1 LFVFRERAL
10 KPYFAEPNTIQY
22 NIGMKWKQLELQEKE
37 LLEEVNKRMQIA
49 SEQLQIEV
57 NQMLL
62 EHEAQVLRDGK
73 KLKNNNR
80 KIRNNLV
87 IYIYLFTNFKD
98 EEINFNWINL

>member
-37 LLEEVNKRMQIA
+37 LLEEVKKRMQIA
-49 SEQLQIEV
+49 SEQLQVEI

-62 EHEAQVLRDGK
+62 EHEAQVLRVGK
-73 KLKNNNR
+73 KLKNNNNR

-87 IYIYLFTNFKD
+87 IYIDLFTNFKD
-98 EEINFNWINL
+98 EEINRKIG

>member
-1 LFVFRERAL
+1 MFVFRERAL

-37 LLEEVNKRMQIA
+37 LLEEVKKRMQIA
-49 SEQLQIEV
+49 SEQLQVEI

-62 EHEAQVLRDGK
+62 EHEAQVLRVGK
-73 KLKNNNR
+73 KLKNNNNR

-87 IYIYLFTNFKD
+87 IYIDLFTNFKD
-98 EEINFNWINL
+98 EEINRKIG